1 MAIALY
7 MDVHI
12 PQAVTDQLRRR
23 GIDVLTAFEDECQEL
38 PDDQLLL
45 RVTQLNRVLFT
56 QDIRFRVLA
65 ETWQVEG
72 KPFSGLIFGHQLS
85 PANAEVIDYFIWL
98 DGSMSPPNGTQDTTR
113 RVWKPRT
120 LAAWQKAW
128 DEGRLI
134 HDAVDR
140 NLAYGGKRGA
150 INQCD

>member
-12 PQAVTDQLRRR
+12 PQAITDQLRRR
-23 GIDVLTAFEDECQEL
+23 GVDVLTAFEDERQEL

-72 KPFSGLIFGHQLS
+72 KQFSGLIFGHQLGGTIGQF
-85 PANAEVIDYFIWL
+85 VRDL
-98 DGSMSPPNGTQDTTR
+98 GS
-113 RVWKPRT
+113 WIK
-120 LAAWQKAW
+120 
-128 DEGRLI
+128 
-134 HDAVDR
+134 
-140 NLAYGGKRGA
+140 
-150 INQCD
+150 